1 MGAGSSTQK
10 PQTEMQKTTQKPTT
24 TDGITLENNPEAYEE
39 AIQPFD
45 KNTEYFD
52 SEYKTMGKYI
62 GSNTSYI
69 HDDYKVTT
77 HMFEQGSTSGIIY
90 KLKTEKAAPTPEA
103 ATAVGGRK
111 RRNKTNKRT
120 NKKKR
125 NTKKRR

>member
-1 MGAGSSTQK
+1 MGAGASKTKTQQVVST
-10 PQTEMQKTTQKPTT
+10 TDDPTT
-24 TDGITLENNPEAYEE
+24 TNGINLENKSEAYEE
-39 AIQPFD
+39 AIKPFD

-52 SEYKTMGKYI
+52 SKYNPIGKYLR
-62 GSNTSYI
+62 SDTSRL
-69 HDDYKVTT
+69 HDDYQVTT
-77 HMFEQGSTSGIIY
+77 HIFEKGPTSGSIY
-90 KLKTEKAAPTPEA
+90 KLKTEKAAPEA